1 MRKLVDSAFLV
12 GVIVIFLAIAI
23 GARGLGIDLPQ
34 ALIIALLTAIFLLLS
49 RISMMIS
56 AAIDEL

>member
-1 MRKLVDSAFLV
+1 MRKMIDTIFFV

-49 RISMMIS
+49 RISMLMS